1 MIRYLL
7 VQLSSSSTSF
17 CHYKPLSDKEEVLSV
32 ENLRQAII
40 YSMKENI
47 RLNVLYP
54 NERLSDE
61 YSKCLSNFN
70 SVKIAESSSYYS
82 EISDVLV
89 YNSVQ
94 TFNSYD
100 LQEGKICILLV
111 SSHKLCDLQDID
123 IERLRKVSRL
133 NVVIQ
138 DFETMSSQEIIKY
151 KKVLSDLSGNL
162 ESIYKNSG
170 STQVNNLSDILFLHS
185 MNNCNAGV
193 DSIAL
198 APNGNL
204 YLCPAFYY
212 TNPEF
217 SIGNPMSGFEI
228 KNQYLLKLEYA
239 PICRICDAFHCK
251 RCIWL
256 NKRMTGEFNTP
267 SKEQCLVSHIERNES
282 RKLLTKLRKIEE
294 SFAPGKEIQELDY
307 MDPFEKI
314 SR

>member
-1 MIRYLL
+1 MIKYLL

-32 ENLRQAII
+32 EHLRQAII

-61 YSKCLSNFN
+61 YRKCLSNFN
-70 SVKIAESSSYYS
+70 CVKIADSPSYYS
-82 EISDVLV
+82 DISDVLV
-89 YNSVQ
+89 FNSVQ

-100 LQEGKICILLV
+100 LQEGKICILLI
-111 SSHKLCDLQDID
+111 SSHKLYDLQNIDID
-123 IERLRKVSRL
+123 QLRKVPRL

-138 DFETMSSQEIIKY
+138 DFETISSQEINEY
-151 KKVLSDLSGNL
+151 KEILSNLSKNL
-162 ESIYKNSG
+162 ELIYRNSG

-217 SIGNPMSGFEI
+217 SIGNLLSGFEI